1 MSVDTNTWRETKGL
15 SENVS
20 MGSSIFYLTKCFM
33 CILYISL
40 ITIIL
45 FLLFTVHFYDK
56 DFDLMAFLSLHEDFL
71 INSKFPDVVR
81 FLTHVCLFCSLLFFI
96 SVILLVLSGDIEANP
111 GPHPGHSNSF
121 PFCHRNLNSIAAH
134 NFIKMQDLYCKLT
147 TPYISL
153 MLSVYQKTI

>member
-1 MSVDTNTWRETKGL
+1 MSVDTNTSRETKGL

-40 ITIIL
+40 ITMIL

-71 INSKFPDVVR
+71 INSKFPNKCR
-81 FLTHVCLFCSLLFFI
+81 TIPHVSMFILFIIILHISDIISAFWRYRSKSRSRPRPLEQFSLL
-96 SVILLVLSGDIEANP
+96 SPELKQ
-111 GPHPGHSNSF
+111 
-121 PFCHRNLNSIAAH
+121 HRCS
-134 NFIKMQDLYCKLT
+134 
-147 TPYISL
+147 
-153 MLSVYQKTI
+153 